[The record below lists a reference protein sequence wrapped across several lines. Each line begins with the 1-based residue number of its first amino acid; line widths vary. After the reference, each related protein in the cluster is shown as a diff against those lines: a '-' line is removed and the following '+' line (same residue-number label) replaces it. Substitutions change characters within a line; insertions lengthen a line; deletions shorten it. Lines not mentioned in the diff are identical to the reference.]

1 MYDYLREYFDFKAL
15 LICLGLV
22 ILGLV
27 SVYSATFDVGA
38 AVAFKKQIVWAAI
51 GLLAL
56 FVMAFLPIK
65 SLQRIAIPLYLL
77 NLLLLLIV
85 LVVGERVSGSKSWFG
100 LGGSG
105 GSGGPA
111 SFGGQPSEFAK
122 VATVLALSAF
132 LARSSISLSNI
143 KHLIIA
149 FAIVGVPMVLVLAQ
163 PDLGTA
169 VVFFAMLL
177 PVLYWAGSSNFVLVA
192 IIAPIIAAAGA
203 LFGTVIFL
211 FSLIVSGSLFYL
223 VRQNRF
229 AAAVAFGLTLAVG
242 LSVQA
247 VYERMPAYQQKRIS
261 TFMNPGSD
269 QKGAGYNVYQ
279 SKVAIGSGG
288 FFGKG
293 YLQGTQTQLNF
304 IPEQWTDFIFC
315 VPGEEFGFVGAS
327 MVIGLFTGL
336 LLHGINVAGLSKNKF
351 ASAASIGITGV
362 FAFHVLVNIGMS
374 MGLLPVIGIPLP
386 FLSYGGS
393 ALVANMAMIGLLMNF
408 YANRKEH

>member
-1 MYDYLREYFDFKAL
+1 V
-15 LICLGLV
+15 LV
-22 ILGLV
+22 I
-27 SVYSATFDVGA
+27 
-38 AVAFKKQIVWAAI
+38 
-51 GLLAL
+51 
-56 FVMAFLPIK
+56 
-65 SLQRIAIPLYLL
+65 
-77 NLLLLLIV
+77 
-85 LVVGERVSGSKSWFG
+85 GERVSGSKSWFG
-100 LGGSG
+100 LGSSSGSG
-105 GSGGPA
+105 SPA

-122 VATVLALSAF
+122 VATVLALAAF
-132 LARSSISLSNI
+132 LARSSISLSNV
-143 KHLIIA
+143 KHLLIS
-149 FAIVGVPMVLVLAQ
+149 FAIVGIPMVLVLAQ
-163 PDLGTA
+163 PDLGTS

-177 PVLYWAGSSNFVLVA
+177 PVLYWAGSSNFVLAA

-203 LFGTVIFL
+203 LFGTIIFL
-211 FSLIVSGSLFYL
+211 FSLIVSGALLYL
-223 VRQNRF
+223 ARQNRF
-229 AAAVAFGLTLAVG
+229 AVAVAFGLTLAVG

-327 MVIGLFTGL
+327 LVIGLFTGL

-351 ASAASIGITGV
+351 ASAASIGITGI
-362 FAFHVLVNIGMS
+362 FGFHVLVNVGMS

-393 ALVANMAMIGLLMNF
+393 ALVANMAMVGLLMNF

>member
-1 MYDYLREYFDFKAL
+1 MFDYLKEYFDFKAL
-15 LICLGLV
+15 LVCLGLV
-22 ILGLV
+22 IIGLL

-38 AVAFKKQIVWAAI
+38 AAAFKKQLVWA
-51 GLLAL
+51 GLGLITL
-56 FVMAFLPIK
+56 FVTAFFPIK
-65 SLQRIAIPLYLL
+65 TLQRIALPLYIL
-77 NLLLLLIV
+77 NLGLLLIV
-85 LVVGERVSGSKSWFG
+85 LLFGERVSGSKSWFG
-100 LGGSG
+100 VSSSAGQTSL
-105 GSGGPA
+105 
-111 SFGGQPSEFAK
+111 GGQPSEFAK
-122 VATVLALSAF
+122 VTAILALAAF
-132 LARSSISLSNI
+132 LARTSISLSNV
-143 KHLIIA
+143 KHLLLAVGIV
-149 FAIVGVPMVLVLAQ
+149 AIPMMLILVE

-177 PVLYWAGSSNFVLVA
+177 PVLYWAGASNFVLAA

-203 LFGTVIFL
+203 LFGMLIFFL
-211 FSLIVSGSLFYL
+211 SLVVSGSLLYFA
-223 VRQNRF
+223 RENRF
-229 AAAVAFGLTLAVG
+229 AAAVAFALTLAVG

-247 VYERMPAYQQKRIS
+247 VYERLPSYQQKRIS
-261 TFMNPGSD
+261 TFMNPGAD

-288 FFGKG
+288 FLGKG

-327 MVIGLFTGL
+327 VVIGLFAGL
-336 LLHGINVAGLSKNKF
+336 LLHGVNVAGMSKNKF
-351 ASAASIGITGV
+351 ASVAAIGITGI
-362 FAFHVLVNIGMS
+362 FGFHVLINIGMS

-393 ALVANMAMIGLLMNF
+393 ALVANMAMVGLLMNF

>member
-1 MYDYLREYFDFKAL
+1 MVDYLKEYFDFKAL

-22 ILGLV
+22 LVGLL

-38 AVAFKKQIVWAAI
+38 AAAFKKQIIWA
-51 GLLAL
+51 GLGLVAL
-56 FVMAFLPIK
+56 FFMAFFPIK
-65 SLQRIAIPLYLL
+65 MLQRISLPLYII
-77 NLLLLLIV
+77 NLLLLLVV
-85 LVVGERVSGSKSWFG
+85 LAVGERVSGSKSWFG
-100 LGGSG
+100 VG
-105 GSGGPA
+105 GSGGPSA
-111 SFGGQPSEFAK
+111 FGGQPSEFAK
-122 VATVLALSAF
+122 VATVLALASF
-132 LARSSISLSNI
+132 LARTSISLSNV
-143 KHLIIA
+143 KHLLLA
-149 FAIVGVPMVLVLAQ
+149 FGIVAAPMVLVLAQ

-169 VVFFAMLL
+169 VVFFAMVL
-177 PVLYWAGSSNFVLVA
+177 PVLYWAGASNFVLAA
-192 IIAPIIAAAGA
+192 IIAPVIAAAGA
-203 LFGTVIFL
+203 LFGTLIFL
-211 FSLIVSGSLFYL
+211 ISLIVSGTLLYL
-223 VRQNRF
+223 ARQNRF

-261 TFMNPGSD
+261 TFMNPASD

-288 FFGKG
+288 FLGKG

-327 MVIGLFTGL
+327 IVIGLFTAL
-336 LLHGINVAGLSKNKF
+336 LLHGVNVAGLSKNKF
-351 ASAASIGITGV
+351 ASAASIGITGI
-362 FAFHVLVNIGMS
+362 FGFHVLVNIGMS

-393 ALVANMAMIGLLMNF
+393 ALVANMAMVGLLMNF

>member
-1 MYDYLREYFDFKAL
+1 MYDYLREYFDFKSL
-15 LICLGLV
+15 FICLGLV
-22 ILGLV
+22 VIGLI

-38 AVAFKKQIVWAAI
+38 AAAFKKQLVWSAI

-56 FVMAFLPIK
+56 LGMAFTPIK
-65 SLQRIAIPLYLL
+65 TLQRMAVPVYLL

-100 LGGSG
+100 LGGA
-105 GSGGPA
+105 GGPA

-122 VATVLALSAF
+122 VATVLALSSF
-132 LARSSISLSNI
+132 LARTSVSLSNM
-143 KHLIIA
+143 KHLMLS
-149 FAIVGVPMVLVLAQ
+149 FGIVGLPMLLILVQ
-163 PDLGTA
+163 PDMGTA
-169 VVFFAMLL
+169 IVFFAMIL
-177 PVLYWAGSSNFVLVA
+177 PILYWAGAANFVLAA

-203 LFGTVIFL
+203 LFGTWIFL
-211 FSLIVSGSLFYL
+211 FSLIVSGSLLYL
-223 VRQNRF
+223 ARQNRF
-229 AAAVAFGLTLAVG
+229 ALAVAFALTLAVG

-327 MVIGLFTGL
+327 LVIGLFTAL

-351 ASAASIGITGV
+351 ASAASIGITGI
-362 FAFHVLVNIGMS
+362 FGFHVLVNIGMS

-393 ALVANMAMIGLLMNF
+393 ALVAQMSMVGLLMNF

>member
-1 MYDYLREYFDFKAL
+1 MFDYLREYFDFKGL
-15 LICLGLV
+15 LLCLALV
-22 ILGLV
+22 ILGLI

-38 AVAFKKQIVWAAI
+38 AAAFKKQLVWAAI

-56 FVMAFLPIK
+56 FAMAFFPIK
-65 SLQRIAIPLYLL
+65 TLQRIAVPLYVL
-77 NLLLLLIV
+77 NLLLLLVV
-85 LVVGERVSGSKSWFG
+85 LVIGERVSGSKSWFG
-100 LGGSG
+100 LGSSSGSG
-105 GSGGPA
+105 SPA

-122 VATVLALSAF
+122 VATVLALAAF
-132 LARSSISLSNI
+132 LARSSISLSNV
-143 KHLIIA
+143 KHLLIS
-149 FAIVGVPMVLVLAQ
+149 FAIVGIPMVLVLAQ
-163 PDLGTA
+163 PDLGTS

-177 PVLYWAGSSNFVLVA
+177 PVLYWAGSSNFVLAA

-203 LFGTVIFL
+203 LFGTIIFL
-211 FSLIVSGSLFYL
+211 FSLIVSGALLYL
-223 VRQNRF
+223 ARQNRF
-229 AAAVAFGLTLAVG
+229 AVAVAFGLTLAVG

-327 MVIGLFTGL
+327 LVIGLFTGL

-351 ASAASIGITGV
+351 ASAASIGITGI
-362 FAFHVLVNIGMS
+362 FGFHVLVNVGMS

-393 ALVANMAMIGLLMNF
+393 ALVANMAMVGLLMNF